1 MKKIRTLGMPYEKE
15 KRERERRRE
24 NEGGKEKE
32 REDEAVG
39 GRSAPHC
46 ELITQNR
53 RGGQR
58 HGASRQRRV
67 TFSLILTLAS
77 APAVVP
83 PRLNTYR

>member
-1 MKKIRTLGMPYEKE
+1 MKKIRTLGMPYENE
-15 KRERERRRE
+15 KRERE
-24 NEGGKEKE
+24 NEGE
-32 REDEAVG
+32 REDETVG
-39 GRSAPHC
+39 GRPAPHC

-77 APAVVP
+77 ASAVVP